1 LSSSTRIEC
10 DVLVIGGGM
19 AGATAA
25 LAAREAGALVV
36 LARKAPGSTGL
47 SGGAISVA
55 EDPASMPDTPFAARS
70 GVVESARRIAA
81 TRPGHPYRV
90 LRGRLDRL
98 WNAVEFATG
107 QLSSVLAPPSG
118 RNRWLLTP
126 FGHAHA
132 AAACARTM
140 VSGDLAEVKGTLLV
154 CGFEGHLGW
163 DPWLVASGAERVR
176 SLGAPEVRAVLLDLF
191 RWEDGALARPFDL
204 ARMLEAPGAA
214 EEAGRMLR
222 KALPRGAA
230 VAVFPP
236 VLGLDPE
243 ARVPERIAA
252 EAGIPVAEMLSD
264 LPSVPGLRL
273 HRAIEARLA
282 AAGVEVLQGDVRAAT
297 GPDVP
302 AAVGGREVAA
312 RSWVLAGGRF
322 VGGGIERRGALMESV
337 LGLPVLASEGPFA
350 DPSVRFAARPPAS
363 LTLRDSRSPQPLLAA
378 GLRVDE
384 ALHPLD
390 AEGRTIHE
398 RIFAAGAV
406 VGGHDPASDGT
417 GMGVA
422 IFTGWLAGRAAA
434 GRAP

>member
-1 LSSSTRIEC
+1 MATPTRIES
-10 DVLVIGGGM
+10 DVLVLGGGM

-25 LAAREAGALVV
+25 LAAAQSGARVV
-36 LARKAPGSTGL
+36 LVRKAPGSTGL
-47 SGGAISVA
+47 WGGAVSVA
-55 EDPASMPDTPFAARS
+55 QDPASLPDTPFAARS

-90 LRGRLDRL
+90 LHARLDRL

-107 QLSSVLAPPSG
+107 QLSAVLAPPSG

-132 AAACARTM
+132 AAACASTM
-140 VSGDLAEVKGTLLV
+140 AAGDLAEVRGTLVV

-163 DPWLVASGAERVR
+163 DPGLVASGAARVR
-176 SLGAPEVRAVLLDLF
+176 ALGAPEVRAVLLDLF

-222 KALPRGAA
+222 KVLPRGAA
-230 VAVFPP
+230 AAVFPP
-236 VLGLDPE
+236 VLGVDPE
-243 ARVPERIAA
+243 ARVPERVADAA
-252 EAGIPVAEMLSD
+252 GLPVAEMLSD

-282 AAGVEVLQGDVRAAT
+282 AAGIEVLQGEVRGAT

-302 AAVGGREVAA
+302 ASVGGREVVA
-312 RSWVLAGGRF
+312 RSWVLASGRF
-322 VGGGIERRGALMESV
+322 VGGGIERRGALVESA

-350 DPSVRFAARPPAS
+350 DPSVRFAGRPPAS

-384 ALHPLD
+384 ELHPLD
-390 AEGRTIHE
+390 AEGRVLHE
-398 RIFAAGAV
+398 RVFAAGAV
-406 VGGHDPASDGT
+406 VGGHDPSSDGT

-422 IFTGWLAGRAAA
+422 MFTGWIAGRAAA
-434 GRAP
+434 GRES

>member
-1 LSSSTRIEC
+1 VALPTRLEC
-10 DVLVIGGGM
+10 DVLVVGGGM
-19 AGATAA
+19 AGVTAA
-25 LAAREAGALVV
+25 LVAREAGARVV
-36 LARKAPGSTGL
+36 LVRKAPGSTGL
-47 SGGAISVA
+47 SGGAVSVA
-55 EDPASMPDTPFAARS
+55 QDPASLPDTPFAARS

-90 LRGRLDRL
+90 LRERLDRL

-140 VSGDLAEVKGTLLV
+140 EAGDLAEIRGTLVV
-154 CGFEGHLGW
+154 CGFQGHLGW
-163 DPWLVASGAERVR
+163 DPGLVASGAERVR
-176 SLGAPEVRAVLLDLF
+176 ALGAPATHAVLLDLF

-204 ARMLEAPGAA
+204 ARMLDAPGAA

-222 KALPRGAA
+222 KMLPRGAA
-230 VAVFPP
+230 AAVFPP
-236 VLGLDPE
+236 VLGLEPGTRIPD
-243 ARVPERIAA
+243 RIAA
-252 EAGIPVAEMLSD
+252 AAGIPVAEMLSD
-264 LPSVPGLRL
+264 VPSVPGLRL

-282 AAGVEVLQGDVRAAT
+282 AAGVDVLQGEIRGAS

-302 AAVGGREVAA
+302 AAVGGREVVA
-312 RSWVLAGGRF
+312 RSWVLASGRF
-322 VGGGIERRGALMESV
+322 VGGGIERRGALVESV

-350 DPSVRFAARPPAS
+350 DPSVRFAGRPSAS

-384 ALHPLD
+384 ELHPLD
-390 AEGRTIHE
+390 AEGRPIHE
-398 RIFAAGAV
+398 RVFAAGAV

-422 IFTGWLAGRAAA
+422 MFTGWIAGHGAA
-434 GRAP
+434 GSAT